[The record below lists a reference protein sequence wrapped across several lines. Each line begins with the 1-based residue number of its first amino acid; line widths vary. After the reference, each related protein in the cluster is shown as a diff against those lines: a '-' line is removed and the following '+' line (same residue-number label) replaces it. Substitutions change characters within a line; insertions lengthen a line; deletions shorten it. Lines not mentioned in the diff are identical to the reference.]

1 MFALNK
7 ETMLMVALVAA
18 LFICFNLFK
27 QNKKTRSELDAL
39 KSASASA
46 SATAPKPSPPVGQ
59 VVSKPKPKPKPRVE
73 PEPDMSDE
81 VEGVTEKDE

>member
-46 SATAPKPSPPVGQ
+46 TAPKPSPQVGQ
-59 VVSKPKPKPKPRVE
+59 VVPKPKPKPKPRVE

>member
-27 QNKKTRSELDAL
+27 QNKKTRTELDAL
-39 KSASASA
+39 KSASA
-46 SATAPKPSPPVGQ
+46 PKPPPVGP
-59 VVSKPKPKPKPRVE
+59 VAPKPKPKPRPKAE
-73 PEPDMSDE
+73 PEPDASDE
-81 VEGVTEKDE
+81 TEGVTEKEE